1 MGKLTSASDRTLNL
15 DVRNTELEQSLL
27 NVDRMAHRMQSEKDV
42 ALATAD
48 REISE
53 AKVSEELT
61 WLHKHLNILGI
72 IWKFFFICSLKS
84 SVVDTYFHLRSVC

>member
-1 MGKLTSASDRTLNL
+1 MGKLSSASDRTLNL

-61 WLHKHLNILGI
+61 SLHKH
-72 IWKFFFICSLKS
+72 
-84 SVVDTYFHLRSVC
+84 